1 LNVTNFF
8 ITITFYSVMSMPSH
22 DLTKIFHTFS
32 CSGDKFSTE
41 TSELIV
47 ETPLEIVIN
56 RKKHVLIMFTP
67 KMIKELVFGYI
78 FTEGLINDIKEIEAC
93 IISLAK
99 KEGGEQLICAKVS
112 IPSLKSGSLLPDRKR
127 EISYSGSGIS
137 GTKEYYGLKHGL
149 RRVKSRHRFSMDIL
163 KKFSQRLEE
172 FQPLYQRTG
181 GAHAAV
187 LYDSNGNAILHSE
200 DMARHN
206 ALDKVIGSTL
216 IKGIPCNDKI
226 LVSSGRASLDM
237 IRKSARAGFPVF
249 VAMSRPTSMAVEAA
263 EFCNIT
269 LIDLARDTNRI
280 YSNGHR
286 IKGF

>member
-1 LNVTNFF
+1 
-8 ITITFYSVMSMPSH
+8 MSMPSH
-22 DLTKIFHTFS
+22 DLTKTFHSFA
-32 CSGDKFSTE
+32 CSGDELSSE

-67 KMIKELVFGYI
+67 QMIRELVVGYI
-78 FTEGLINDIKEIEAC
+78 FTEGLISNITEIEEC
-93 IISLAK
+93 IVSLVR
-99 KEGGEQLICAKVS
+99 KEDGEQVIYAKVT
-112 IPSLKSGSLLPDRKR
+112 IPSLKSGS
-127 EISYSGSGIS
+127 GIS
-137 GTKEYYGLKHGL
+137 WTKKYNGLKDGL
-149 RRVKSRHRFSMDIL
+149 KRVESRHRFSMGVL
-163 KKFSQRLEE
+163 KGFSQRLEE
-172 FQPLYQRTG
+172 FQPLYKRTG

-187 LYDSNGNAILHSE
+187 LYDFDGKAILHSE

-206 ALDKVIGSTL
+206 ALDKVIGSAL
-216 IKGIPCNDKI
+216 IKGVPCEDKI
-226 LVSSGRASLDM
+226 LVSSGRANLDM

-249 VAMSRPTSMAVEAA
+249 VVMSRPTSKAVEAA

-280 YSNGHR
+280 HSHVHR